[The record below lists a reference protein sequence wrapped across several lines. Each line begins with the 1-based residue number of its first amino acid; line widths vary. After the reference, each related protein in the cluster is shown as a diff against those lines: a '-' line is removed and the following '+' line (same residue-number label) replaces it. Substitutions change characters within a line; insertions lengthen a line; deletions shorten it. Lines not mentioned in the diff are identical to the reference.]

1 MGLEVEK
8 WALDQ
13 ELCFKAGIW
22 DLGVKARI
30 WESKEEFGP
39 PGCDLGLEVRI
50 WALRYGRGG
59 LQRRRRRNLANS
71 AGPEGL
77 NDFCFDLGFKV
88 GGDGGGGEE
97 GEIWYGQQAPK
108 DPMTYA

>member
-1 MGLEVEK
+1 MGLEAEK

-13 ELCFKAGIW
+13 ELCFKAGNC
-22 DLGVKARI
+22 DLGLKARI
-30 WESKEEFGP
+30 WESKQEFGP

-50 WALRYGRGG
+50 WALRCGRGG
-59 LQRRRRRNLANS
+59 YKEA
-71 AGPEGL
+71 EGKIWQIQQAL
-77 NDFCFDLGFKV
+77 KDSMTFALIWDSRS